1 MTVDATRIEQRR
13 HLRRLAGMIRPY
25 LGRIGLCLLLV
36 LASTGI
42 QLTLPLGIRHLF
54 DSMLAGGDV
63 SAMHL
68 VTAVLFGIFV
78 LRSLF
83 SYFGQLMIQLIS
95 DRIIVELRYQL
106 FRHLHALDIQFH
118 HQQRVGDLMSRLN
131 TDVNAIRNLAAS
143 LSISVIVN
151 SLQLIGA
158 ASVMLYMN
166 WKLGLMVLMVAPMTT
181 VLSRMF
187 REAFRRYSL
196 QMQDEMAKSSV
207 IAQES
212 LSGMEVIKG
221 FARDAHEAARYRDR
235 LMQFI
240 VVVTGARKTEA
251 LFNALLSLITSSS
264 TIAIFWFGGLQVI
277 DGSLSAGTLVAFL
290 LYSQSTTGSIASL
303 AQNHSSFVQAVAAS
317 RRVFEILDTAPRV
330 ADRPDAGVLQPAPA
344 DLRFEG
350 VRFSYRPGSPVVD
363 GIDFAVAPGETVAL
377 VGPSGA
383 GKSTLFKL
391 VSRFYDPVEGAIT
404 INGRD
409 IRDYTLASLR
419 EAVAVVPQD
428 VYLFGC
434 SVREN
439 IRYGRLDATD
449 AEIES
454 AARAANAHEF
464 ILALP
469 QGYETTVGERGVQLS
484 GGQRQRISI
493 ARALLK
499 NAPILLLDEATSSID
514 GASEGAIQEA
524 IERLK
529 HKRTTLIVAHRLAT
543 VRNADRILVID
554 QGRIKAQPTYA
565 ELIAGETLRAAELGL
580 RVEEDRAEAC
590 EETAD
595 ASK

>member
-1 MTVDATRIEQRR
+1 
-13 HLRRLAGMIRPY
+13 
-25 LGRIGLCLLLV
+25 
-36 LASTGI
+36 
-42 QLTLPLGIRHLF
+42 
-54 DSMLAGGDV
+54 
-63 SAMHL
+63 
-68 VTAVLFGIFV
+68 VLFGIFV

-221 FARDAHEAARYRDR
+221 FARDAHEAARYRVR

-303 AQNHSSFVQAVAAS
+303 AQNHSSFVQG
-317 RRVFEILDTAPRV
+317 V

-344 DLRFEG
+344 DLLFEG